1 MQGSS
6 PLPERKSYLELITC
20 LHRVQKRM
28 RHVLLL
34 LLNHAPVNAKSGLDG
49 PLGAHLVGC
58 NTPLP
63 FLHRPPLQ
71 LININLGTGETVKNI
86 INVVLHSWSLQS
98 SGEEKD

>member
-20 LHRVQKRM
+20 LQVQKRM

-34 LLNHAPVNAKSGLDG
+34 LLNHVPVNAKSSSDG

-63 FLHRPPLQ
+63 FLHRPPIQ
-71 LININLGTGETVKNI
+71 LININLGAGETVKNTKNI
-86 INVVLHSWSLQS
+86 VPALMEPTV
-98 SGEEKD
+98 